1 MKQVRRNATNGRS
14 RERRVTYIG
23 IVPFAVAVRPVKTR
37 LREPEKC
44 IVRTA
49 VGVCEVGVPV

>member
-1 MKQVRRNATNGRS
+1 MRQMVAVDS